1 MGKGAPHNE
10 RRAKGNPAG
19 CSRQRLLG
27 RAHYMSETEMTALD
41 HPKPL
46 TLVPE
51 TGSPN
56 DYVRLE
62 VSDLVVDVLT
72 GIYSEETHMPQPL
85 KISIKADIPA
95 LRRFDHD
102 TPLSASK
109 NYLDLRRA
117 VEEGLPRDVH
127 FTLVEAVADHIIDT
141 IFGGDARVR
150 RVEVKIVKLALSQSG
165 ESIGMTLV
173 RERR

>member
-1 MGKGAPHNE
+1 
-10 RRAKGNPAG
+10 
-19 CSRQRLLG
+19 
-27 RAHYMSETEMTALD
+27 MTALD

-46 TLVPE
+46 ILVPE
-51 TGSPN
+51 AGGTG
-56 DYVRLE
+56 DFVRLE
-62 VSDLVVDVLT
+62 VSDLVIDVLT

-85 KISIKADIPA
+85 KVSVAADIPA
-95 LRRFDHD
+95 PRRFDHD

-117 VEEGLPRDVH
+117 VEEALPRDVH
-127 FTLVEAVADHIIDT
+127 FTLVEAVADHIVDT
-141 IFGGDARVR
+141 IFGGDPRVT
-150 RVEVKIVKLALSQSG
+150 RVEVRIVKLALSQAG

>member
-1 MGKGAPHNE
+1 M
-10 RRAKGNPAG
+10 
-19 CSRQRLLG
+19 
-27 RAHYMSETEMTALD
+27 MTAID

-46 TLVPE
+46 VLVPE
-51 TGSPN
+51 TGGPG
-56 DYVRLE
+56 DFVRLE
-62 VSDLVVDVLT
+62 VRDLVIDVLT

-85 KISIKADIPA
+85 KISVTADIPA
-95 LRRFDHD
+95 PRRFAHD
-102 TPLSASK
+102 TPLVASK

-127 FTLVEAVADHIIDT
+127 FTLVEAVADHIVDT
-141 IFGGDARVR
+141 IFGGDPRVT
-150 RVEVKIVKLALSQSG
+150 RVEVAIVKLALSRAD

>member
-1 MGKGAPHNE
+1 
-10 RRAKGNPAG
+10 
-19 CSRQRLLG
+19 
-27 RAHYMSETEMTALD
+27 MTAID
-41 HPKPL
+41 HPRPL
-46 TLVPE
+46 VLVPE
-51 TGSPN
+51 TGGPG
-56 DYVRLE
+56 DFVRLE

-85 KISIKADIPA
+85 RISVKADIPA
-95 LRRFDHD
+95 LGRFPHD
-102 TPLSASK
+102 APLKASK

-117 VEEGLPRDVH
+117 VEECLPRDVH

-141 IFGGDARVR
+141 IFGGDERVT
-150 RVEVKIVKLALSQSG
+150 RVEVQIVKLALSRAG

>member
-1 MGKGAPHNE
+1 
-10 RRAKGNPAG
+10 
-19 CSRQRLLG
+19 
-27 RAHYMSETEMTALD
+27 MTAID

-46 TLVPE
+46 VLAPE
-51 TGSPN
+51 IGGAG
-56 DYVRLE
+56 DFIRLE
-62 VSDLVVDVLT
+62 VSDLVINVLT

-85 KISIKADIPA
+85 RISVTAMIPA
-95 LRRFDHD
+95 PHRFAHD

-117 VEEGLPRDVH
+117 VEEALPGELH
-127 FTLVEAVADHIIDT
+127 FTLVEAVADHIVDT
-141 IFGGDARVR
+141 IFGGDPRVT
-150 RVEVKIVKLALSQSG
+150 RVEVKIVKLALSQAG

>member
-1 MGKGAPHNE
+1 
-10 RRAKGNPAG
+10 
-19 CSRQRLLG
+19 
-27 RAHYMSETEMTALD
+27 MTAID
-41 HPKPL
+41 HPEPL
-46 TLVPE
+46 VLVPE
-51 TGSPN
+51 TGSSN
-56 DYVRLE
+56 DFVRLE
-62 VSDLVVDVLT
+62 VSDLVIDVLT

-85 KISIKADIPA
+85 KISVSADIPA
-95 LRRFDHD
+95 PVRFTHD

-117 VEEGLPRDVH
+117 VEDGLPRDLH

-141 IFGGDARVR
+141 IFGGDERVR
-150 RVEVKIVKLALSQSG
+150 RVEVKIVKLALSQDG